1 MQGLGRPVVVRY
13 VGPLLKGKSMSD
25 EDLGFMTAVEAVR
38 RIRAKEISPVELTD
52 AVLRRAEA
60 VQNACNA
67 FITISDD
74 VARAEAKRAEDA
86 GMAGNDLG
94 PLQGVPFTVKDLV
107 NTADVKTTFGSH
119 GFAANVPATDSIG
132 IARLRA
138 AGAVLMLIPGY
149 ITDAMGLVL
158 FIPGIRTIIGASLIS
173 RMMRRGSGGFSFNA
187 NSFGAGSFNAGPFSN
202 AANESDGS
210 DRSDAAGAFGAFH
223 QAHSRQTRHPHGDN
237 PDDDS
242 VIEGDFEEKPVD
254 PQRLDKSDPE

>member
-1 MQGLGRPVVVRY
+1 MPVLILLFLALWAWAELAVFIAIGSE
-13 VGPLLKGKSMSD
+13 VGALL
-25 EDLGFMTAVEAVR
+25 
-38 RIRAKEISPVELTD
+38 
-52 AVLRRAEA
+52 
-60 VQNACNA
+60 
-67 FITISDD
+67 TI
-74 VARAEAKRAEDA
+74 
-86 GMAGNDLG
+86 
-94 PLQGVPFTVKDLV
+94 
-107 NTADVKTTFGSH
+107 
-119 GFAANVPATDSIG
+119 IG
-132 IARLRA
+132 IAVTAVVGLSLLRSQGRAVMASLQQKVARGEAPVASMADGAAIA

-210 DRSDAAGAFGAFH
+210 DRSDAASAFGAFH

>member
-1 MQGLGRPVVVRY
+1 MPVLI
-13 VGPLLKGKSMSD
+13 LLFLALWAWA
-25 EDLGFMTAVEAVR
+25 ELAVFIA
-38 RIRAKEISPVELTD
+38 IGSEIG
-52 AVLRRAEA
+52 VL
-60 VQNACNA
+60 V
-67 FITISDD
+67 TI
-74 VARAEAKRAEDA
+74 
-86 GMAGNDLG
+86 
-94 PLQGVPFTVKDLV
+94 
-107 NTADVKTTFGSH
+107 
-119 GFAANVPATDSIG
+119 IG
-132 IARLRA
+132 IAVTAVVGLSLLRSQGRAVMASLQQKVARGEAPVASMADGATIA

>member
-1 MQGLGRPVVVRY
+1 MPVLI
-13 VGPLLKGKSMSD
+13 LLFLALWAWA
-25 EDLGFMTAVEAVR
+25 ELAVFIA
-38 RIRAKEISPVELTD
+38 IGSEIG
-52 AVLRRAEA
+52 VL
-60 VQNACNA
+60 V
-67 FITISDD
+67 TI
-74 VARAEAKRAEDA
+74 
-86 GMAGNDLG
+86 
-94 PLQGVPFTVKDLV
+94 
-107 NTADVKTTFGSH
+107 
-119 GFAANVPATDSIG
+119 IG
-132 IARLRA
+132 IAVTAIVGLSLLRSQGRAVMASLQQKVARGEAPVASMADGAAIA

>member
-1 MQGLGRPVVVRY
+1 MPVLILLFLALWAWAELAVFIAIGSE
-13 VGPLLKGKSMSD
+13 VGALL
-25 EDLGFMTAVEAVR
+25 
-38 RIRAKEISPVELTD
+38 
-52 AVLRRAEA
+52 
-60 VQNACNA
+60 
-67 FITISDD
+67 TI
-74 VARAEAKRAEDA
+74 
-86 GMAGNDLG
+86 
-94 PLQGVPFTVKDLV
+94 
-107 NTADVKTTFGSH
+107 
-119 GFAANVPATDSIG
+119 IG
-132 IARLRA
+132 IAVTAVVGLSLLRSQGRAVMASLQQKVARGEAPVASMADGAAIA

-158 FIPGIRTIIGASLIS
+158 FIPGIRTIIGATLIS

>member
-1 MQGLGRPVVVRY
+1 MPVLI
-13 VGPLLKGKSMSD
+13 LLFLALWAWA
-25 EDLGFMTAVEAVR
+25 ELAVFIA
-38 RIRAKEISPVELTD
+38 IGSEIG
-52 AVLRRAEA
+52 VL
-60 VQNACNA
+60 V
-67 FITISDD
+67 TI
-74 VARAEAKRAEDA
+74 
-86 GMAGNDLG
+86 
-94 PLQGVPFTVKDLV
+94 
-107 NTADVKTTFGSH
+107 
-119 GFAANVPATDSIG
+119 IG
-132 IARLRA
+132 IAVTAVVGLSLLRSQGRAVMASLQQKVARGEAPVTSMADGAAIA

-158 FIPGIRTIIGASLIS
+158 FLPGIRTIIGASLIN

>member
-1 MQGLGRPVVVRY
+1 MPVLI
-13 VGPLLKGKSMSD
+13 LLFLALWAWA
-25 EDLGFMTAVEAVR
+25 ELAVFIA
-38 RIRAKEISPVELTD
+38 IGSEIG
-52 AVLRRAEA
+52 VL
-60 VQNACNA
+60 V
-67 FITISDD
+67 TI
-74 VARAEAKRAEDA
+74 
-86 GMAGNDLG
+86 
-94 PLQGVPFTVKDLV
+94 
-107 NTADVKTTFGSH
+107 
-119 GFAANVPATDSIG
+119 IG
-132 IARLRA
+132 IAVTAVVGLSLLRSQGRAVMASLQQKVARGEAPVASMADGAAIA

-202 AANESDGS
+202 AADESDGS
-210 DRSDAAGAFGAFH
+210 DGSDAAGAFGAFH

>member
-1 MQGLGRPVVVRY
+1 MPVLILLFLALWAWAELAVFIAIGSE
-13 VGPLLKGKSMSD
+13 VGALL
-25 EDLGFMTAVEAVR
+25 
-38 RIRAKEISPVELTD
+38 
-52 AVLRRAEA
+52 
-60 VQNACNA
+60 
-67 FITISDD
+67 TI
-74 VARAEAKRAEDA
+74 
-86 GMAGNDLG
+86 
-94 PLQGVPFTVKDLV
+94 
-107 NTADVKTTFGSH
+107 
-119 GFAANVPATDSIG
+119 IG
-132 IARLRA
+132 IAVTAVVGLSLLRSQGRAVMASLQQKVARGEAPVASMADGAAIA

-187 NSFGAGSFNAGPFSN
+187 NSFGAGSFNAGPFST

>member
-1 MQGLGRPVVVRY
+1 MPVLIVLFLALWAWAELAVFIAI
-13 VGPLLKGKSMSD
+13 GSEIGALL
-25 EDLGFMTAVEAVR
+25 
-38 RIRAKEISPVELTD
+38 
-52 AVLRRAEA
+52 
-60 VQNACNA
+60 
-67 FITISDD
+67 TI
-74 VARAEAKRAEDA
+74 
-86 GMAGNDLG
+86 
-94 PLQGVPFTVKDLV
+94 
-107 NTADVKTTFGSH
+107 
-119 GFAANVPATDSIG
+119 IG
-132 IARLRA
+132 IAVTAVVGLSLLRSQGRAVMASLQQKVARSEAPVASMADGAAIA

-202 AANESDGS
+202 VADESDGS
-210 DRSDAAGAFGAFH
+210 DKSDAAGAFGAFH
-223 QAHSRQTRHPHGDN
+223 QAHSRQTRHPHGEN

>member
-1 MQGLGRPVVVRY
+1 MPVLI
-13 VGPLLKGKSMSD
+13 LLFLALWACA
-25 EDLGFMTAVEAVR
+25 ELAVFIA
-38 RIRAKEISPVELTD
+38 IGSEIGALLT
-52 AVLRRAEA
+52 
-60 VQNACNA
+60 
-67 FITISDD
+67 I
-74 VARAEAKRAEDA
+74 
-86 GMAGNDLG
+86 
-94 PLQGVPFTVKDLV
+94 
-107 NTADVKTTFGSH
+107 
-119 GFAANVPATDSIG
+119 IG
-132 IARLRA
+132 IAVTAVVGLSLLRSQGRAVMASLQQKVARGEAPVASMADGAAIA

>member
-1 MQGLGRPVVVRY
+1 MPVLI
-13 VGPLLKGKSMSD
+13 LLFLALWAWA
-25 EDLGFMTAVEAVR
+25 ELAV
-38 RIRAKEISPVELTD
+38 
-52 AVLRRAEA
+52 
-60 VQNACNA
+60 
-67 FITISDD
+67 FITIGS
-74 VARAEAKRAEDA
+74 EI
-86 GMAGNDLG
+86 
-94 PLQGVPFTVKDLV
+94 GVLV
-107 NTADVKTTFGSH
+107 TI
-119 GFAANVPATDSIG
+119 IG
-132 IARLRA
+132 IAVTAVVGLSLLRSQGRAVMASLQQKVARGEAPVASMADGAAIA

>member
-1 MQGLGRPVVVRY
+1 VPVLILLFLALWAWAELAVFIAIGSE
-13 VGPLLKGKSMSD
+13 VGALL
-25 EDLGFMTAVEAVR
+25 
-38 RIRAKEISPVELTD
+38 
-52 AVLRRAEA
+52 
-60 VQNACNA
+60 
-67 FITISDD
+67 TI
-74 VARAEAKRAEDA
+74 
-86 GMAGNDLG
+86 
-94 PLQGVPFTVKDLV
+94 
-107 NTADVKTTFGSH
+107 
-119 GFAANVPATDSIG
+119 IG
-132 IARLRA
+132 IAVTAVVGLSLLRSQGRAVMASLQQKVARGEAPVASMADGAAIA

-149 ITDAMGLVL
+149 ITDTMGLVL

-223 QAHSRQTRHPHGDN
+223 QAHSRQTRHPHGGN

>member
-1 MQGLGRPVVVRY
+1 MPVLI
-13 VGPLLKGKSMSD
+13 LLFLALWAWA
-25 EDLGFMTAVEAVR
+25 ELAVFIA
-38 RIRAKEISPVELTD
+38 IGSEIG
-52 AVLRRAEA
+52 VL
-60 VQNACNA
+60 V
-67 FITISDD
+67 TI
-74 VARAEAKRAEDA
+74 
-86 GMAGNDLG
+86 
-94 PLQGVPFTVKDLV
+94 
-107 NTADVKTTFGSH
+107 
-119 GFAANVPATDSIG
+119 IG
-132 IARLRA
+132 IAVTAVVGLSLLRSQGRAVMASLQQKVARGEAPVASMADGAAIA

-202 AANESDGS
+202 AANGSDGS

-254 PQRLDKSDPE
+254 PQRLDKSDPG

>member
-1 MQGLGRPVVVRY
+1 MPVLILLFLALWAWAELAVFIAIGSE
-13 VGPLLKGKSMSD
+13 VGALL
-25 EDLGFMTAVEAVR
+25 
-38 RIRAKEISPVELTD
+38 
-52 AVLRRAEA
+52 
-60 VQNACNA
+60 
-67 FITISDD
+67 TI
-74 VARAEAKRAEDA
+74 
-86 GMAGNDLG
+86 
-94 PLQGVPFTVKDLV
+94 
-107 NTADVKTTFGSH
+107 
-119 GFAANVPATDSIG
+119 IG
-132 IARLRA
+132 IAVTAVVGLSLLRSQGRAVMASLQQKVARGEAPVASMADGAAIA

>member
-1 MQGLGRPVVVRY
+1 VPVLI
-13 VGPLLKGKSMSD
+13 LLF
-25 EDLGFMTAVEAVR
+25 LALWAW
-38 RIRAKEISPVELTD
+38 AELT
-52 AVLRRAEA
+52 V
-60 VQNACNA
+60 
-67 FITISDD
+67 FIAIGSEVGALLTI
-74 VARAEAKRAEDA
+74 
-86 GMAGNDLG
+86 
-94 PLQGVPFTVKDLV
+94 
-107 NTADVKTTFGSH
+107 
-119 GFAANVPATDSIG
+119 IG
-132 IARLRA
+132 IAVTAVLGLSLLRSQGRAVMASLQQKVARGEAPVASMADGAAIA

-158 FIPGIRTIIGASLIS
+158 FIPGIRTIIGASLNS

-202 AANESDGS
+202 AADESDGS
-210 DRSDAAGAFGAFH
+210 DKSEAAGAFGAFH

>member
-1 MQGLGRPVVVRY
+1 MPVLILLFLALWAWAELAVFIAIGSE
-13 VGPLLKGKSMSD
+13 VGALL
-25 EDLGFMTAVEAVR
+25 
-38 RIRAKEISPVELTD
+38 
-52 AVLRRAEA
+52 
-60 VQNACNA
+60 
-67 FITISDD
+67 TI
-74 VARAEAKRAEDA
+74 
-86 GMAGNDLG
+86 
-94 PLQGVPFTVKDLV
+94 
-107 NTADVKTTFGSH
+107 
-119 GFAANVPATDSIG
+119 IG
-132 IARLRA
+132 IAVTAVVGLSLLRSQGRAVMASLQQKVARGEAPVASMADGAAIA

-202 AANESDGS
+202 AADESDGS
-210 DRSDAAGAFGAFH
+210 DKSETAGAFGAFH

>member
-1 MQGLGRPVVVRY
+1 MPVLI
-13 VGPLLKGKSMSD
+13 LLFLALWAWA
-25 EDLGFMTAVEAVR
+25 ELAVFIA
-38 RIRAKEISPVELTD
+38 IGSEIG
-52 AVLRRAEA
+52 VL
-60 VQNACNA
+60 V
-67 FITISDD
+67 TI
-74 VARAEAKRAEDA
+74 
-86 GMAGNDLG
+86 
-94 PLQGVPFTVKDLV
+94 
-107 NTADVKTTFGSH
+107 
-119 GFAANVPATDSIG
+119 IG
-132 IARLRA
+132 IAVTAVVGLSLLRSQGRAVMASLQQKVARGEAPVASMADGAAIA

-202 AANESDGS
+202 AADESDGS
-210 DRSDAAGAFGAFH
+210 DKSETAGAFGAFH

>member
-1 MQGLGRPVVVRY
+1 MPVLI
-13 VGPLLKGKSMSD
+13 LLFLALWAWA
-25 EDLGFMTAVEAVR
+25 ELAVFIA
-38 RIRAKEISPVELTD
+38 IGSEIG
-52 AVLRRAEA
+52 VL
-60 VQNACNA
+60 V
-67 FITISDD
+67 TI
-74 VARAEAKRAEDA
+74 
-86 GMAGNDLG
+86 
-94 PLQGVPFTVKDLV
+94 
-107 NTADVKTTFGSH
+107 
-119 GFAANVPATDSIG
+119 IG
-132 IARLRA
+132 IAVTAVVGLSLLRSQGRAVMASLQQKVARGEAPVASMADGAAIA

-202 AANESDGS
+202 AADESDGS

>member
-1 MQGLGRPVVVRY
+1 MPVLI
-13 VGPLLKGKSMSD
+13 LLFLALWAWAEM
-25 EDLGFMTAVEAVR
+25 AVFIA
-38 RIRAKEISPVELTD
+38 IGSEIGALLT
-52 AVLRRAEA
+52 
-60 VQNACNA
+60 
-67 FITISDD
+67 I
-74 VARAEAKRAEDA
+74 
-86 GMAGNDLG
+86 
-94 PLQGVPFTVKDLV
+94 
-107 NTADVKTTFGSH
+107 
-119 GFAANVPATDSIG
+119 IG
-132 IARLRA
+132 IAVTAVVGLSLLRSQGRAVMASLQQKVARGEAPVASMADGAAIA

-202 AANESDGS
+202 ASDESDGS
-210 DRSDAAGAFGAFH
+210 DKSGAAGAFGAFH
-223 QAHSRQTRHPHGDN
+223 QAHSRQTRHPHGEN

>member
-1 MQGLGRPVVVRY
+1 MPVLILLFLALWAWAELAVFIAIGSA
-13 VGPLLKGKSMSD
+13 VGALL
-25 EDLGFMTAVEAVR
+25 
-38 RIRAKEISPVELTD
+38 
-52 AVLRRAEA
+52 
-60 VQNACNA
+60 
-67 FITISDD
+67 TI
-74 VARAEAKRAEDA
+74 
-86 GMAGNDLG
+86 
-94 PLQGVPFTVKDLV
+94 
-107 NTADVKTTFGSH
+107 
-119 GFAANVPATDSIG
+119 IG
-132 IARLRA
+132 IAVTAVVGLSLLRSQGRAVMASLQQKVARGEAPVASMADGAAIA

>member
-1 MQGLGRPVVVRY
+1 MPVLI
-13 VGPLLKGKSMSD
+13 LLFLALWAWA
-25 EDLGFMTAVEAVR
+25 ELAVFIA
-38 RIRAKEISPVELTD
+38 IGSEIG
-52 AVLRRAEA
+52 VL
-60 VQNACNA
+60 V
-67 FITISDD
+67 TI
-74 VARAEAKRAEDA
+74 
-86 GMAGNDLG
+86 
-94 PLQGVPFTVKDLV
+94 
-107 NTADVKTTFGSH
+107 
-119 GFAANVPATDSIG
+119 IG
-132 IARLRA
+132 IAVTAVVGLSLLRSQGRAVMASLQQKVARGEAPVASMADGAAIA

-202 AANESDGS
+202 AANGSDGS

-254 PQRLDKSDPE
+254 PQRLDKSDPK

>member
-1 MQGLGRPVVVRY
+1 MPVLILLFLALWAWAELAVFIAIGSE
-13 VGPLLKGKSMSD
+13 VGALL
-25 EDLGFMTAVEAVR
+25 
-38 RIRAKEISPVELTD
+38 
-52 AVLRRAEA
+52 
-60 VQNACNA
+60 
-67 FITISDD
+67 TI
-74 VARAEAKRAEDA
+74 
-86 GMAGNDLG
+86 
-94 PLQGVPFTVKDLV
+94 
-107 NTADVKTTFGSH
+107 
-119 GFAANVPATDSIG
+119 IG
-132 IARLRA
+132 IAVTAVVGLSLLRSQGRAVMASLQQKVARGEAPVASMADGAAIA

-202 AANESDGS
+202 AADESDGS
-210 DRSDAAGAFGAFH
+210 DKSEAASAFDAFH
-223 QAHSRQTRHPHGDN
+223 QAHSRQTRHPHGYN

>member
-1 MQGLGRPVVVRY
+1 MPVLI
-13 VGPLLKGKSMSD
+13 LLFLALWAWA
-25 EDLGFMTAVEAVR
+25 ELAVFIA
-38 RIRAKEISPVELTD
+38 IGSEIG
-52 AVLRRAEA
+52 VL
-60 VQNACNA
+60 V
-67 FITISDD
+67 TI
-74 VARAEAKRAEDA
+74 
-86 GMAGNDLG
+86 
-94 PLQGVPFTVKDLV
+94 
-107 NTADVKTTFGSH
+107 
-119 GFAANVPATDSIG
+119 IG
-132 IARLRA
+132 IAVTAVVGLSLLRSQGRAVMASLQQKVARGEAPLASMADGAAIA

-254 PQRLDKSDPE
+254 PQRLDKSDPEQAHALPE

>member
-1 MQGLGRPVVVRY
+1 MPVLI
-13 VGPLLKGKSMSD
+13 LLFLALWAWA
-25 EDLGFMTAVEAVR
+25 ELAVFIA
-38 RIRAKEISPVELTD
+38 IGSEIG
-52 AVLRRAEA
+52 VL
-60 VQNACNA
+60 V
-67 FITISDD
+67 TI
-74 VARAEAKRAEDA
+74 
-86 GMAGNDLG
+86 
-94 PLQGVPFTVKDLV
+94 
-107 NTADVKTTFGSH
+107 
-119 GFAANVPATDSIG
+119 IG
-132 IARLRA
+132 IAVTAVVGLSLLRSQGRAVMASLQQKVARGEAPVASMADGAAIA

-173 RMMRRGSGGFSFNA
+173 RMMRRGSVGFSFNA

>member
-1 MQGLGRPVVVRY
+1 MPVLI
-13 VGPLLKGKSMSD
+13 LLFLALWAWA
-25 EDLGFMTAVEAVR
+25 ELAVFIA
-38 RIRAKEISPVELTD
+38 IGSEIG
-52 AVLRRAEA
+52 VL
-60 VQNACNA
+60 V
-67 FITISDD
+67 TI
-74 VARAEAKRAEDA
+74 
-86 GMAGNDLG
+86 
-94 PLQGVPFTVKDLV
+94 
-107 NTADVKTTFGSH
+107 
-119 GFAANVPATDSIG
+119 IG
-132 IARLRA
+132 IAVTAVVGLSLLRSQGRAVMASLQQKVARGEAPVASMADGAAIA
-138 AGAVLMLIPGY
+138 AGAVLMMIPGY

-158 FIPGIRTIIGASLIS
+158 FIPGIRTIIGATLIS

>member
-1 MQGLGRPVVVRY
+1 MPVLI
-13 VGPLLKGKSMSD
+13 LLFLALWAWA
-25 EDLGFMTAVEAVR
+25 ELAVFIA
-38 RIRAKEISPVELTD
+38 IGSEIG
-52 AVLRRAEA
+52 VL
-60 VQNACNA
+60 V
-67 FITISDD
+67 TI
-74 VARAEAKRAEDA
+74 
-86 GMAGNDLG
+86 
-94 PLQGVPFTVKDLV
+94 
-107 NTADVKTTFGSH
+107 
-119 GFAANVPATDSIG
+119 IG
-132 IARLRA
+132 IAVTAVVGLSLLRSQGRAVMASLQQKVARGEAPVASMADGAAIA

-202 AANESDGS
+202 AADESDGS
-210 DRSDAAGAFGAFH
+210 DGSDAAGAFGAFDR
-223 QAHSRQTRHPHGDN
+223 AHSRQTRHPHGEN

>member
-1 MQGLGRPVVVRY
+1 MPVLI
-13 VGPLLKGKSMSD
+13 LLFLALWAWA
-25 EDLGFMTAVEAVR
+25 ELAVFIA
-38 RIRAKEISPVELTD
+38 IGSEIGVLLT
-52 AVLRRAEA
+52 
-60 VQNACNA
+60 
-67 FITISDD
+67 I
-74 VARAEAKRAEDA
+74 
-86 GMAGNDLG
+86 
-94 PLQGVPFTVKDLV
+94 
-107 NTADVKTTFGSH
+107 
-119 GFAANVPATDSIG
+119 IG
-132 IARLRA
+132 IAVTAVVGLSLLRSQGRAVMASLQQKVARGEAPVASMADGAAIA

-158 FIPGIRTIIGASLIS
+158 FIPGIRTIIGATLIS

>member
-1 MQGLGRPVVVRY
+1 MPVLI
-13 VGPLLKGKSMSD
+13 LLFLALWAWA
-25 EDLGFMTAVEAVR
+25 ELAVFIA
-38 RIRAKEISPVELTD
+38 IGSEIG
-52 AVLRRAEA
+52 VL
-60 VQNACNA
+60 V
-67 FITISDD
+67 TI
-74 VARAEAKRAEDA
+74 
-86 GMAGNDLG
+86 
-94 PLQGVPFTVKDLV
+94 
-107 NTADVKTTFGSH
+107 
-119 GFAANVPATDSIG
+119 IG
-132 IARLRA
+132 IAVTAVVGLSLLRSQGRAVMASLQQKVARGEAPVASMADGAAIA

-202 AANESDGS
+202 AADESDGS
-210 DRSDAAGAFGAFH
+210 DKSEAAGAFGAFH

>member
-1 MQGLGRPVVVRY
+1 VPVLI
-13 VGPLLKGKSMSD
+13 LLFLALWAWA
-25 EDLGFMTAVEAVR
+25 ELAVFIA
-38 RIRAKEISPVELTD
+38 IGSEIG
-52 AVLRRAEA
+52 VL
-60 VQNACNA
+60 V
-67 FITISDD
+67 TI
-74 VARAEAKRAEDA
+74 
-86 GMAGNDLG
+86 
-94 PLQGVPFTVKDLV
+94 
-107 NTADVKTTFGSH
+107 
-119 GFAANVPATDSIG
+119 IG
-132 IARLRA
+132 IAVTAVVGLSLLRSQGRAVMASLQQKVARGEAPVASMADGAAIA

-254 PQRLDKSDPE
+254 PQRLDKSEHE